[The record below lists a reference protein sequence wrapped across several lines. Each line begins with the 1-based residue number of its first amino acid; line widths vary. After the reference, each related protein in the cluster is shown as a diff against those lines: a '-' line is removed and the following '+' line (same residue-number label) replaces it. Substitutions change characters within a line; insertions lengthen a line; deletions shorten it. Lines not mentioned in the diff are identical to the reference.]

1 MLSVLLLWSAT
12 AVARPSSTPPAA
24 AAAAEA
30 PAEPAAAAADIDD
43 AAADADAAEMT
54 DEELAAALD
63 AEARELD
70 ASLHYQTGTIRL
82 PCGKAE
88 LALPDG
94 YRYLDPADT
103 DRVLQS
109 WGNPPDDTTEGMLV
123 PAGASLVDDGG
134 WAVVLGYLDDGH
146 VDDSDA
152 ASIDYDA
159 LLVQMKR
166 DAAADNE
173 ERARLGIATG
183 ELLGWAEPPH
193 YDRATRKLYWAKEIQ
208 FEGNDATTLNY
219 AVRVLGR
226 EGVLELNAVA
236 TTAQL
241 ADVRPAMAQMLAFSD
256 FTDGNRY
263 TDYVPG
269 SDRSSGYGVAAV
281 VAGGVVTAKAVGTK
295 GFVAILIAA
304 KKILLAIGL
313 AIAGFFKAIW
323 SRLRRLTGRRD
334 AAAPSPPAGADGD
347 DA

>member
-1 MLSVLLLWSAT
+1 MLVSGLLWRTRALERELT
-12 AVARPSSTPPAA
+12 RLRLEVARQRET
-24 AAAAEA
+24 EA
-30 PAEPAAAAADIDD
+30 R
-43 AAADADAAEMT
+43 
-54 DEELAAALD
+54 LARSEARGRAVLESALD
-63 AEARELD
+63 ALLTVDELG
-70 ASLHYQTGTIRL
+70 Q
-82 PCGKAE
+82 
-88 LALPDG
+88 
-94 YRYLDPADT
+94 
-103 DRVLQS
+103 
-109 WGNPPDDTTEGMLV
+109 
-123 PAGASLVDDGG
+123 
-134 WAVVLGYLDDGH
+134 
-146 VDDSDA
+146 
-152 ASIDYDA
+152 
-159 LLVQMKR
+159 
-166 DAAADNE
+166 
-173 ERARLGIATG
+173 
-183 ELLGWAEPPH
+183 
-193 YDRATRKLYWAKEIQ
+193 
-208 FEGNDATTLNY
+208 
-219 AVRVLGR
+219 
-226 EGVLELNAVA
+226 VLELNAVA